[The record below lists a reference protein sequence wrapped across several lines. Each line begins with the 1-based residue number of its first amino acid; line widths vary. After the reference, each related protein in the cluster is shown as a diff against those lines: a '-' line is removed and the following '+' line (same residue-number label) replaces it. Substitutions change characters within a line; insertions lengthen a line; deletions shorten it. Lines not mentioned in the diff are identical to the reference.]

1 MILPSYLIYFVFIFV
16 PILITIAYSFTNYN
30 LYNRFDFV
38 GFDNYIRL
46 AGDADFIVSAKNT
59 VIYSVVTIG
68 LQIALGL
75 LFAVLLNQKIIGKK
89 WFRTAFYLP
98 YIPSMIAVSMV
109 WLWIYDPASGLMN
122 QLLRMFGMETQQWLL
137 DPDLAL
143 FSIILM
149 SIWKVIGYNMIIY
162 LTGLQQIPG
171 ELYEAAIIDGA
182 SPVKSFFHITIP
194 LLKPTTVFLL
204 IINSVNS
211 FSVFEQ
217 VYVMTEGG
225 PLNST
230 TTIVHQVYERGFTQ
244 FQMGY
249 ASAMSVVLMLVV
261 IALSVVTYKW
271 NESKPNKSKG

>member
-261 IALSVVTYKW
+261 IALSIFTYKW